1 MKKLL
6 IFALI
11 VLMLG
16 SCSTYYGKYDYDRYF
31 QNNEPYVT
39 VDSEEEAA
47 EFIAR
52 KLARRFKRA
61 RRQTLS
67 VLAFTDEYGDR
78 INRGDFFARMVV
90 AEMTRYNN
98 PIVVERESLYEL
110 VKERELSMTNLID
123 NEGYELRQLLQADFI
138 LHGRILRGKH
148 EDMISVRCFEV
159 GTGEVVYAATVS
171 IDYTPEPTYT
181 TPVYDPTPNHPVII
195 VNNPPSNPNPPTV
208 IIDNDN
214 DNDKEE
220 PKKEPNKKPSDGT
233 ENKGKIKLSDQKSK
247 PSDQYQYKEKE
258 DTYTEP
264 VKKPSVTVKKSIP
277 DNVKPTPVIKKST
290 KVKKS
295 TPEPVNKDPLEEEK
309 NEKSK
314 KSSKTSNKKKTSII
328 KK

>member
-39 VDSEEEAA
+39 VNSEEEAA

-98 PIVVERESLYEL
+98 PIIVERESLYEL

-123 NEGYELRQLLQADFI
+123 NEGYELRQLLQADYI

-159 GTGEVVYAATVS
+159 GTGQVVYASTVS
-171 IDYTPEPTYT
+171 IDYTPEPIYT
-181 TPVYDPTPNHPVII
+181 PPVYNPNPPIII
-195 VNNPPSNPNPPTV
+195 VNPPSGPSPNPNPPTGPA
-208 IIDNDN
+208 DPDP
-214 DNDKEE
+214 E
-220 PKKEPNKKPSDGT
+220 PEGKDNKKPTGGIQG
-233 ENKGKIKLSDQKSK
+233 KGKIDLDDQKK
-247 PSDQYQYKEKE
+247 DPSDQYQYKK
-258 DTYTEP
+258 TENTVTP
-264 VKKPSVTVKKSIP
+264 TVKKPNTTVNKNSSVTIKKA
-277 DNVKPTPVIKKST
+277 PVIKKKT
-290 KVKKS
+290 VK
-295 TPEPVNKDPLEEEK
+295 TEPAPVTKDPLEEENK
-309 NEKSK
+309 EKSK
-314 KSSKTSNKKKTSII
+314 NSSSSSSKKKSSTI